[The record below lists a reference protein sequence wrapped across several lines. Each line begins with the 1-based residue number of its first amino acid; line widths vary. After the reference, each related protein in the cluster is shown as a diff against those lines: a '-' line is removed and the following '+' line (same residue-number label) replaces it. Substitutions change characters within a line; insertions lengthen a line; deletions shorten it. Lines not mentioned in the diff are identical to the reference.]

1 MMLIYPEKYLVPSRG
16 DHRALTKQ
24 AVHQGQMLL
33 SQTRSTGAGVT
44 IKLAVQ
50 EQLLEQGSS
59 SAQPAWSRRLGE
71 SILDSGVGMRQNRKI
86 F

>member
-33 SQTRSTGAGVT
+33 SQTQD
-44 IKLAVQ
+44 LQ
-50 EQLLEQGSS
+50 EQELPLSLLCRSS
-59 SAQPAWSRRLGE
+59 SLSKGAVLHSLPGAEGWGNPFWILGW
-71 SILDSGVGMRQNRKI
+71 G
-86 F
+86 

>member
-1 MMLIYPEKYLVPSRG
+1 MMLIYPEKYSVPSTG
-16 DHRALTKQ
+16 DHRAGCTSRTDVALTD
-24 AVHQGQMLL
+24 
-33 SQTRSTGAGVT
+33 TRSTGAGVT